1 MDTLFQ
7 HSYFPSIKALKFASK
22 ATFSALLSI
31 YIAFLLDLD
40 QPYWSA
46 MTALIVAQPQAGMVL
61 SKGLARLVGTLVG
74 TVLSVIIMGTLSQ
87 VPLLFLS
94 IIAIILTASV
104 AFASIIR
111 SAWSYAFVM
120 IGITVTIILVPN
132 IGSPVSIFDYASS
145 RCIESCIGIVVSS
158 IVFAIIWPINTHDLL
173 IQDADQTIHLGFST
187 AIKSM
192 KGEEFND
199 TFLQSLSNIMAVD
212 AQREHA
218 AFEGHKGQNSADAIL
233 GMCQHILSILS
244 LARSIYR
251 DKKALSSQDWAIV
264 TPWIDATIEALEHGR
279 RANINVVLKSLDEY
293 IADENILYSQA
304 VNITLHR
311 IQLLLKH
318 ALRARRFL
326 HSARKGLPIKLM
338 NEHSL
343 SQHRNYTLGLLF
355 GCRASLAFIL
365 TIVLWFV
372 CGWSLQQAIIP
383 LAISAIIC
391 SLFANR
397 ENAQAVVQTYFYG
410 SIYAVISGLIIC
422 IYILPYASNVW
433 MLFLVMSAPVF
444 VFSMIALS
452 PKYSCYSALPIVFFM
467 FMQPDNYVRESA
479 EFLLNKSV
487 GLLIGTG
494 IATLAIHLITIDVP
508 YWHGK
513 IMKNLILKDLIRLI
527 YRPLNN
533 SDTWFNA
540 RMADRLILLAKHK
553 DVIEKHTKYSW
564 QNAIIALDL
573 GDEIFFLRSMLKHYP
588 ELNVEASIYFESVTR
603 VLKDQPKKCGFEILE
618 SATQRLN
625 RQIALIENPKK
636 AMTLQSATRQLQK
649 IWSNWCQLNEKERK
663 NGNSRN
669 FNR

>member
-22 ATFSALLSI
+22 ATFSALFSL
-31 YIAFLLDLD
+31 YIAFLLDLE

-46 MTALIVAQPQAGMVL
+46 MTALIVAQPQAGMVM
-61 SKGLARLVGTLVG
+61 SKGVARLVGTLVG
-74 TVLSVIIMGTLSQ
+74 TVISVVIMGTLSQ

-94 IIAIILTASV
+94 VIAIILTASV
-104 AFASIIR
+104 ALASIIR
-111 SAWSYAFVM
+111 SSWSYAFVM

-132 IGSPVSIFDYASS
+132 IGSPVSVFDYASS

-158 IVFAIIWPINTHDLL
+158 IIFAIIWPINTHDLL
-173 IQDADQTIHLGFST
+173 IEDADQTIHLGFST

-192 KGEEFND
+192 RGEQFND

-218 AFEGHKGQNSADAIL
+218 AFEGHKGQNSANAIL
-233 GMCQHILSILS
+233 GMSQHILSVLS

-251 DKKALSSQDWAIV
+251 DKQGLTPKDWGIV
-264 TPWIDATIEALEHGR
+264 TPWIDETIIALEHGR
-279 RANINVVLKSLDEY
+279 RANLNKVLKSLDAY
-293 IADENILYSQA
+293 IADENITYSQS

-338 NEHSL
+338 NEKSL
-343 SQHRNYTLGLLF
+343 SQHRNYTLGVLF
-355 GCRASLAFIL
+355 GLRTSLAFVA
-365 TIVLWFV
+365 TVVLWIV
-372 CGWSLQQAIIP
+372 CDWSLAQATIP

-397 ENAQAVVQTYFYG
+397 ENADVVVKTYFYG
-410 SIYAVISGLIIC
+410 SIYAVIVGLIIC
-422 IYILPYASNVW
+422 IYILPHANQVW
-433 MLFLVMSAPVF
+433 LLFLVMSAPVF
-444 VFSMIALS
+444 IFSMMALA

-479 EFLLNKSV
+479 ELLLNKSV
-487 GLLIGTG
+487 GLLMGTA
-494 IATLAIHLITIDVP
+494 IAALATQLIAIDVP

-513 IMKNLILKDLIRLI
+513 IMKKLIQQDLIRLI

-553 DVIEKHTKYSW
+553 DVIEKHTKYGW
-564 QNAIIALDL
+564 QNAIVALDL

-588 ELNVEASIYFESVTR
+588 ELNVEASIYFETLTR
-603 VLKDQPKKCGFEILE
+603 VLKAQPRRCSFDTLE
-618 SATQRLN
+618 AATQRLD
-625 RQIALIENPKK
+625 RQILHINSAKK
-636 AMTLQSATRQLQK
+636 VMTLQSATRQIQY
-649 IWSNWCQLNEKERK
+649 IWGNWCQLNEKERK